1 MDPTLFVLLL
11 GAVGGGA
18 GILGMVVRAGRAT
31 AQRRVAVWAEAARR
45 LAAGFLPGSEGSLFS
60 SGRSMRIVATLE
72 GVEVCIDCHT
82 VSEGRSS
89 TTYTRVS
96 ALAQAPAEFTL
107 RIFEETL
114 LSTLGKKLGTQDVVV
129 GDPRFDEIFVV
140 KSSDEEMARA
150 WLVPGVTSFISRLSW
165 SHDLAGGR
173 VTSTCPEIVEDVHEL
188 VHAAWTTARL
198 AGRGAALRAEWELL
212 AQHLGGVLR
221 GDLWRDSAP
230 AIEVGGPTSPVCVEL
245 ARAELPKHPRR
256 IATRVRAARGGGTGE
271 RFVAA
276 PRSDLTDRDGEIV
289 PASKTHKL
297 ELRSRD
303 PRATAA
309 RFDDEGRHAL
319 DALDASAVVA
329 TETEVA
335 VLFAGI
341 MLDEERL
348 HAAIAAL
355 RRLASTESSRP
366 YR

>member
-1 MDPTLFVLLL
+1 MDPTLFLLLL

-18 GILGMVVRAGRAT
+18 ALLGMVVRANQAVV
-31 AQRRVAVWAEAARR
+31 RRREAVWGEAARR
-45 LAAGFLPGSEGSLFS
+45 LGGGFVPTGKESIG
-60 SGRSMRIVATLE
+60 IVATLE

-82 VSEGRSS
+82 VSEGGSS
-89 TTYTRVS
+89 RTYTRVS

-107 RIFEETL
+107 RIFEETP
-114 LSTLGKKLGTQDVVV
+114 LSSLGKKLGAQDVVV

-150 WLVPGVTSFISRLSW
+150 WLVPGVTSWISRLSW
-165 SHDLAGGR
+165 SHDLGSGR
-173 VTSTCPEIVEDVHEL
+173 VTSTCPEIVEDIHEL

-221 GDLWRDSAP
+221 GELWRDSAP
-230 AIEVGGPTSPVCVEL
+230 AIEVGGPTSAVCVEL
-245 ARAELPKHPRR
+245 ARAELPNRPRR
-256 IATRVRAARGGGTGE
+256 IATRIRAARGEPGRERREPGE

-276 PRSDLTDRDGEIV
+276 PRADLTDRDGEIV
-289 PASKTHKL
+289 PASKAHKL

-309 RFDDEGRHAL
+309 RFDDDGRHAL

-348 HAAIAAL
+348 HAAIAVA
-355 RRLASTESSRP
+355 RRLASTESSGP